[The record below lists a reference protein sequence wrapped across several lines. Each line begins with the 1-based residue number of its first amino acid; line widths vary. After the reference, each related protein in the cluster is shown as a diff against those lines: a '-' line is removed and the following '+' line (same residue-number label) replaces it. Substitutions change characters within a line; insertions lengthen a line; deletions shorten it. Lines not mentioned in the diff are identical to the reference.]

1 MVVGDDRGWATSPA
15 SGPWQAATMAAWW
28 QWWAGSLRLCPR
40 FRSRLYAFLRGG
52 TEGTWL
58 TDRLAVLPVGGG
70 FSAASSFRS
79 RASQVSWH
87 RAQAQ
92 RHSWRMPSDPS
103 PVARAHIFRKW
114 AGGKSGCLVQCNCS
128 RSSTTPGRS
137 CSSSANTRC
146 PSSAHVE
153 ACNTKATQALKE
165 NPTETAKPSPL
176 PTLHPHRMLAPGH
189 IPSG

>member
-1 MVVGDDRGWATSPA
+1 MVGQDLGWTPPPA
-15 SGPWQAATMAAWW
+15 SGLWQAATTASWW
-28 QWWAGSLRLCPR
+28 HCCVDSLRLSPR

-52 TEGTWL
+52 AAGLAKPRL
-58 TDRLAVLPVGGG
+58 THRLAVLPVNGG
-70 FSAASSFRS
+70 FRAASSFWS

-87 RAQAQ
+87 HAQAQ

-114 AGGKSGCLVQCNCS
+114 AGGKSGCLVQCSCS
-128 RSSTTPGRS
+128 RCSTTPGHS

-153 ACNTKATQALKE
+153 ACNTKARWALMKE
-165 NPTETAKPSPL
+165 PIKIAGPSPL
-176 PTLHPHRMLAPGH
+176 PTPHPQ
-189 IPSG
+189 